1 MTLETKLTST
11 EADAAGWPPLITLP
25 VIFAKS
31 TQERRST
38 FQTPLQLCGPVMD
51 MLVPRS
57 VLRKWT

>member
-11 EADAAGWPPLITLP
+11 EADAAGCPPLITLP